1 MRRRARERTAVAHDE
16 QAHPRSLARP
26 VLSAWYWLTHHDLL
40 VLLAVL
46 LVISTVLGFLKI
58 ADAVTAGQT
67 ARFDESILRALRNPD
82 DPARPVGPWWTEEVA
97 RDITAL
103 GGVTVLCLL
112 TLVTIGFLAMA
123 RKGHAALVLLVATA
137 GGAIVSSLLKDHF
150 ERPRPTVVPRL
161 KVVHTSS
168 FPSGHSMMSAV
179 VYLTLGAL
187 LDRFVEGR
195 RLKLYCLC
203 VAILLTLL
211 VGCSRVFLGVHY
223 PSDVLGGWIAGL
235 NWAVLCWLVARYL
248 QKRGAVERAPV

>member
-1 MRRRARERTAVAHDE
+1 MAHAE
-16 QAHPRSLARP
+16 QARPSSLLKPLAA
-26 VLSAWYWLTHHDLL
+26 AWYWLANHDLL
-40 VLLAVL
+40 VLVAVL
-46 LVISTVLGFLKI
+46 VAIGSVVAFLKI
-58 ADAVTAGQT
+58 ADAVTEGET
-67 ARFDESILRALRNPD
+67 ARFDASILRAMRDPN
-82 DPARPVGPWWTEEVA
+82 DPARPIGPWWTEEVA

-112 TLVTIGFLAMA
+112 TAITIGFLVMS
-123 RKGHAALVLLVATA
+123 RKVHAAMLLLAATA
-137 GGAIVSSLLKDHF
+137 GGAAISSILKDYF

-161 KVVHTSS
+161 MVVHSPS

-195 RLKLYCLC
+195 RLKLYCLII
-203 VAILLTLL
+203 ALLLTLV

-223 PSDVLGGWIAGL
+223 PSDVLGGWTAGL
-235 NWAVLCWLVARYL
+235 TWAVFCWLVARYL